1 MKYLVTEE
9 DMKRYDIFKQVS
21 KKELKLIEA
30 SILLGISYRHTKR
43 LFKKFTYSGLDGL
56 IKKYNNKNKNLKIT
70 ELLEKKLLNWRKE
83 IYPDFNILHFK
94 DKLEEIH
101 DVKLSY
107 ETLRQFLIKH
117 DDHKVKKRKK
127 VYRRRRR
134 MPKAGMLIQM
144 DSSQHQW
151 IESIPEKWWLI
162 SGIDDATNEIP
173 DASFEPSDTTFAN
186 MNEIRAIIE
195 KKGIFDGLYV
205 DKASHFKT
213 TRHKGLH
220 QDVNEEQ
227 QESNIAKALNELN
240 ITLILANSPQ
250 AKGRIER
257 SFGFFQDR
265 LIKEMRLAG
274 INNYKDANKF
284 LKEKFL
290 PWYNKKY
297 THKAESVYKDI
308 PKEMNLDVIFT
319 IREDR
324 KVNKDNTICF
334 YNQIIQLPRNNITMF
349 YKKPRVEIRVS
360 EKQIAYIL
368 YKNKI
373 IKEEKLEK
381 PIRETELK
389 KREKML
395 SKKIA
400 I

>member
-1 MKYLVTEE
+1 MKFIVTEE
-9 DMKRYDIFKQVS
+9 DMKRYEIFKQVD

-30 SILLGISYRHTKR
+30 SMLIGLSYRHTKR
-43 LFKKFTYSGLDGL
+43 LFKKFLNLGFEGL

-70 ELLEKKLLNWRKE
+70 ELLAQRILKWRKTF
-83 IYPDFNILHFK
+83 YPDFNILHFK
-94 DKLEEIH
+94 DKLEELH

-151 IESIPEKWWLI
+151 IESIDKKWWLI

-173 DASFEPSDTTFAN
+173 TAFFAPSDTTFAN

-195 KKGIFDGLYV
+195 KKGIFDALYV

-220 QDVNEEQ
+220 QDINEEQ

-257 SFGFFQDR
+257 SFGFLQDR

-274 INNYKDANKF
+274 IKNYNEANKF
-284 LKEKFL
+284 LKDVFL
-290 PWYNKKY
+290 PWYNQKY

-308 PKEMNLDVIFT
+308 PKELNLDVIFT

-324 KVNKDNTICF
+324 KVYKDNTINF
-334 YNQIIQLPRNNITMF
+334 YKQNIQLPRNQMTLA
-349 YKKPRVEIRVS
+349 YKKSRVDVRVS
-360 EKQIAYIL
+360 EKQIVYIL

-381 PIRETELK
+381 PIRETELE